1 MKTDTN
7 KLMFIEYRHKQTQF
21 HNVSITTYLLQFV
34 SQDRHE
40 TEGSVPEIDASG
52 HKSVIVFIWSLSD

>member
-1 MKTDTN
+1 
-7 KLMFIEYRHKQTQF
+7 MFIEYRHKQTQF